1 MARTF
6 ANGERGPKLR
16 PWSGLHLA
24 FLRRLL
30 LLRLPPSFSPHS
42 SGEVA
47 KKSKVSKVGDTE
59 SGGADDSEL
68 VDGEAVAR

>member
-1 MARTF
+1 M
-6 ANGERGPKLR
+6 GKEGLSSDRGPACAL
-16 PWSGLHLA
+16 L
-24 FLRRLL
+24 FLRRRLLL